1 MNVVPG
7 EVRLSLNVRHAT
19 DAIRRQLVEQLLLRA
34 RAICDERRLELF
46 VQPGLGEAAVACDPK
61 MTDRLAA
68 TAGTAHRM
76 VSGAGH
82 DAGIMATRC
91 PVAMLFVRSP
101 GGISHHPD
109 EAVYRSDVRA
119 ALDVIIRF
127 VSAELDLE

>member
-7 EVRLSLNVRHAT
+7 EVRLSLNVRHTT
-19 DAIRRQLVEQLLLRA
+19 DAVRRTLVEQLLLRA
-34 RAICDERRLELF
+34 RAICDERRLELS
-46 VQPGLGEAAVACDPK
+46 VEPGLGEAAVACDPK
-61 MTDRLAA
+61 LTDQLAA
-68 TAGTAHRM
+68 TAETAHRM

-91 PVAMLFVRSP
+91 PVSMLFIRSP

-109 EAVYRSDVRA
+109 ESVRRDDVLA
-119 ALDVIIRF
+119 ALDVMIRF